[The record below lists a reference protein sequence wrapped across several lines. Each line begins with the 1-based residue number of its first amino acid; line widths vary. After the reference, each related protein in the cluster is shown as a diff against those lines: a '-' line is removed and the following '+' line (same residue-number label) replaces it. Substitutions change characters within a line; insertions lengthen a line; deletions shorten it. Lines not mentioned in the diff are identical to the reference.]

1 MELGKKVLLYQAII
15 TFLIGIVFLVQV
27 FNLDT
32 ISLTNLAQ
40 AAGDGIHNSAT
51 EIQSVSSFLD
61 LKSSFNLASYIL
73 IMISLVEGIIIIRNI
88 N

>member
-40 AAGDGIHNSAT
+40 AAGDGMHNSAT